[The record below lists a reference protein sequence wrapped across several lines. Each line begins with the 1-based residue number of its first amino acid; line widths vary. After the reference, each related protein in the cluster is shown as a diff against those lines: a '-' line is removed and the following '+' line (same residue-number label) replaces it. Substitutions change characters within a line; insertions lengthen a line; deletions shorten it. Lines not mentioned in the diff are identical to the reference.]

1 MEEQATQWT
10 EKEGG
15 QLQIATCQGHLP
27 SASTRI
33 KSCATAAAD
42 LQHSLK
48 EFRVESRNKALCALG
63 NWQDRSSDILRN

>member
-33 KSCATAAAD
+33 KSCATVVVD
-42 LQHSLK
+42 L
-48 EFRVESRNKALCALG
+48 
-63 NWQDRSSDILRN
+63 